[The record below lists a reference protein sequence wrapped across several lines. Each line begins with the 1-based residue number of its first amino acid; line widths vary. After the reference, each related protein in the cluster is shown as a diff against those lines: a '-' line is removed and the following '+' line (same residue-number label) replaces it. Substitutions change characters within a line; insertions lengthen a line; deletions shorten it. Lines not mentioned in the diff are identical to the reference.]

1 MSNQKEILEA
11 VASSEYKEG
20 FVTDV
25 EQEFAP
31 KGLTEDIIRHISLKK
46 GEPEWMLEFRLKAFR
61 KWQTMETPSWGHINL
76 PKINYQDIIY
86 FAAPKKKKADSLDPE
101 LEETFEKLGIPLKER
116 NMLGG
121 VAVDAVFDSVSVKT
135 TFREKLAEK
144 GIIFCSFSEAVRDY
158 PDLVKKY
165 LASVVPVGDNYFS
178 ALNSAVFSDGS
189 FCYIPKNTRCP
200 MELSS
205 YFRINASGTGQ
216 FERTLIVADEGS
228 YVSYLEGCTA
238 PQRDESQLH
247 AAVVEIVVKQDAE
260 VKYSTVQNWYPG
272 NKQGEGGI
280 YQKRYLRRLQLQAV
294 LGAGGNRFSHNL
306 EIPEHHT
313 QRRQFGQRVL
323 QRCRDKQ
330 LPAGRYRNQ
339 DDPYREEHQKPHRE
353 QGHFSRMQR
362 EQLQRYGKS
371 PSRSCRCEEPFPVRQ
386 PPARFTLRS
395 PHLPSYRERQS
406 FSYNRTRGHN
416 FQNRRRPAVL
426 LPATGYY
433 PGRCGWPYSKRLCP

>member
-144 GIIFCSFSEAVRDY
+144 GIIF
-158 PDLVKKY
+158 
-165 LASVVPVGDNYFS
+165 
-178 ALNSAVFSDGS
+178 
-189 FCYIPKNTRCP
+189 
-200 MELSS
+200 
-205 YFRINASGTGQ
+205 
-216 FERTLIVADEGS
+216 
-228 YVSYLEGCTA
+228 
-238 PQRDESQLH
+238 
-247 AAVVEIVVKQDAE
+247 
-260 VKYSTVQNWYPG
+260 
-272 NKQGEGGI
+272 
-280 YQKRYLRRLQLQAV
+280 
-294 LGAGGNRFSHNL
+294 
-306 EIPEHHT
+306 
-313 QRRQFGQRVL
+313 
-323 QRCRDKQ
+323 
-330 LPAGRYRNQ
+330 
-339 DDPYREEHQKPHRE
+339 
-353 QGHFSRMQR
+353 
-362 EQLQRYGKS
+362 
-371 PSRSCRCEEPFPVRQ
+371 
-386 PPARFTLRS
+386 
-395 PHLPSYRERQS
+395 
-406 FSYNRTRGHN
+406 
-416 FQNRRRPAVL
+416 
-426 LPATGYY
+426 
-433 PGRCGWPYSKRLCP
+433 